1 MTVLFFC
8 FFCVASAEK
17 EDSQGYHPEQTKGT
31 TVTKDLLLK
40 KENTIGHG
48 TAAIPTENTLQH
60 TAAAVTAK
68 FPGAVLSDTAPT
80 ASYET
85 TQITKAS
92 AMIVSHSGEPFVSR
106 NGQNSLTPTRDNPSA
121 TRSRTKSEIP
131 LMPNYKT
138 LFSSSTRAAF
148 KSVMNGTSEQDVH
161 LSTDAV
167 KVSFWLHTLL
177 DNRNQRNTD
186 SITLTSADGG
196 PGIPILSASHPR
208 VIDNLAALR
217 KDNGDKQSQG
227 KDEKWNSSLGRN
239 EYVLSMMQSIF
250 QNDTAED
257 SLRVNTVTNLCLT
270 CLKDRSPVST
280 EKSVALLVLS
290 DSLSTEGLTLNL
302 SQFTA
307 SLPTLP
313 QQSVGEREE
322 MLNKDIRHQNISKHS
337 SFGVREHLRY
347 KLKFP
352 PLSFKTTFNRTQSV
366 LNNFQINFFL
376 SDPETESLDTPH
388 SLAEMTSTTQGTQ
401 RDTKVQATNTHPR
414 ETLVTERQIS
424 TTAALYRS
432 SKSLHTVRKPGKHG
446 EKEMLGKKVSIGDP
460 HSKLIYS
467 KNNKN
472 ASNSLSAK
480 NVFIQNQPLDI
491 SSESGSSTPV
501 IADAPRSSQKGFLP
515 EGADHSAASHPTT
528 AMRLTEA
535 HNAITSFSL
544 SRPNT
549 SAVKHPESHSLTGRA
564 DSVLRS
570 QMPAKPIPHTKELM
584 LTLLLKDS
592 AIKFASVTTN
602 RHQTDT
608 QDPHTFN
615 TVNSIVKQ
623 PFVDPPGPV
632 RKPVMKEPGN
642 PTFTTR
648 QVVVPVKLFL
658 SESSQDFDDVSKL
671 TLTAL
676 SSKSFSERLTMSRL
690 LGSQSKI
697 TQERPFD
704 VTNDNHVVSTSQSF
718 LKYNR
723 DLRKESLMIHN
734 LQPGDKNE
742 QVLTIAAGDEDKA
755 IIKMEGKKGK
765 EKETKEM
772 LKLQEEEARWED
784 EKLGSKTELLFRSD
798 MAQSGKPEK
807 IINGLKINQNTDRGE
822 GKMENHEAK
831 TSREDVTS
839 RQNKDPRQE
848 EVRDEGAG
856 EQREFLTKEEAEAGR
871 EEAARKEDIKHN
883 REIGREDMTNV
894 PLGPTTNTKEL
905 NRDKGH
911 RVTNLSSCHSLI
923 KQLGA
928 TEHMGIHPDK
938 NIAQI
943 VEMNTKPFSYKLT
956 SNHRPQHSTLRSQ
969 RSKLSRMT
977 SFPKEPYTQIKP
989 HLSTHK
995 AMLTKNGDMSL
1006 LTTVNTHYRADE
1018 ATSSVTVTPKI
1029 VPKLFQTFRVVASKF
1044 NEAVKPTIYP
1054 HSSAAKSAQTALN
1067 SITNILS
1074 LTTPPLAVTAG
1085 FLQAQ
1090 PHFTVNSS
1098 TLSASIIY
1106 SISDHGH
1113 KFSTSVSKANSN
1125 RREQA
1130 EHILPAHVV
1139 ESSVQNPAV
1148 PQKMYS
1154 DSSTRPPTSGASSF
1168 EAHISSGQLQ
1178 PHQGESAPRVSQSS
1192 SFDMTSGQPC
1202 SFELSERTADSD
1214 ALHAPDD
1221 DNEQRSVQT
1230 LMASMSPK
1238 AKNNQFPLRSM
1249 SPMLN
1254 LMLFGGDN
1262 IPGAY
1267 SLTGI
1272 TRSASEKEILR
1283 AKSNAEYVNIERGL
1297 AESVLGMADEA
1308 NQTKENDSPQ
1318 KMATLTNAVKTTLEN
1333 NLLSQLGYNETHSK
1347 TVTFAGQTTHKSEQ
1361 TINEDFVPVANN
1373 SVIPVLDT
1381 NYRIGTTA
1389 FVELDSLPKIP
1400 QIPANCVTHTAISDT
1415 EHHAAKLTEKQR
1427 DPPTPRG
1434 TVEDNTP
1441 PVAHNNFSSD
1451 LKLLNVSTLQIANQI
1466 MNITSDFQ
1474 LKTTK
1479 TNYFVSLA
1487 PTARTSGL
1495 ILPTKAHTSALTT
1508 SERVKVAIGESS
1520 QAAHAERMVQSNIN
1534 PLSLKELLATPT
1546 SKQPTAVKRNN
1557 TTATQS
1563 VEEPEYE
1570 ISVQAI
1576 EQSQHT
1582 LPGMVAIAHSINV
1595 PGVQIGLLNAPHEA
1609 GGAHDTTP
1617 TMAVE
1622 YSSFK
1627 DIKTTLKPEAR
1638 HTQHERT
1645 PAVHTLNRAYQHK
1658 KHALPEKTSISQ
1670 VILGAV
1676 TDSVPPTENSPIDI
1690 INEISCRT
1698 IGSAKSGEITKT
1710 TGAGEIDHT
1719 IPEKM
1724 YKTQVGNRD
1733 KEHFNAVHTPETKP
1747 ENEKCNTD
1755 CPVPGKAAP
1764 QATTLDY
1771 AVISPATIISER
1783 DHATVETTTRR
1794 ELLGTD
1800 HLESVGALEQG
1811 QLLEKTTQR
1820 QSHREAS
1827 ETREAVEGEVTL
1839 SEPEATTV
1847 QTTVKTT
1854 ERTLFTAEKTKTQLN
1869 GGPAKAEIFETQNAT
1884 RSEHAVSKGE
1894 TAVQETGRRL
1904 LLPEP
1909 ESESELPR
1917 LKDRNRLSPHLY
1929 LSG

>member
-1 MTVLFFC
+1 MSDSC
-8 FFCVASAEK
+8 FVFCVASAEK
-17 EDSQGYHPEQTKGT
+17 EDSQGYHTEQTKGT

-48 TAAIPTENTLQH
+48 TTAIPTEKTLQH

-92 AMIVSHSGEPFVSR
+92 AMIASHSREPFVSR

-121 TRSRTKSEIP
+121 MRSCTKSEIP
-131 LMPNYKT
+131 FMPNYKK

-148 KSVMNGTSEQDVH
+148 KSVMNGPSEPDVH
-161 LSTDAV
+161 LSTHAV

-239 EYVLSMMQSIF
+239 EHVFSMMQSIF

-257 SLRVNTVTNLCLT
+257 SLSGNTVTNLCLT

-302 SQFTA
+302 LGKEA
-307 SLPTLP
+307 SLH
-313 QQSVGEREE
+313 QQSVGEQEE

-337 SFGVREHLRY
+337 SFGEREHLRY

-388 SLAEMTSTTQGTQ
+388 SLAEMTSTTQRTQ
-401 RDTKVQATNTHPR
+401 RDTKVQARDTHPR

-432 SKSLHTVRKPGKHG
+432 SKSRHTVRKPGKHG

-472 ASNSLSAK
+472 ASNSLSTK

-501 IADAPRSSQKGFLP
+501 ITDAPHSSQKGFLP
-515 EGADHSAASHPTT
+515 EGTDQSAASHPTT

-564 DSVLRS
+564 DSLISVSRS
-570 QMPAKPIPHTKELM
+570 QMPAEPKSHTKELM

-592 AIKFASVTTN
+592 AVKFASVTTN
-602 RHQTDT
+602 RHLTDT

-632 RKPVMKEPGN
+632 RKPVMNEPGN

-658 SESSQDFDDVSKL
+658 SESNQDFDDVSKL

-704 VTNDNHVVSTSQSF
+704 VSNDNHVVSTSQSF
-718 LKYNR
+718 LKYKR
-723 DLRKESLMIHN
+723 DLIKESLMVHN

-742 QVLTIAAGDEDKA
+742 QVLTIAAGDEDKV

-765 EKETKEM
+765 EKETKEI
-772 LKLQEEEARWED
+772 LKLQEDEERWED
-784 EKLGSKTELLFRSD
+784 EKLGSKTEKLFRSD

-807 IINGLKINQNTDRGE
+807 IINGVKINQNTDRGE

-831 TSREDVTS
+831 TSREGVTS
-839 RQNKDPRQE
+839 RQNKDLTQE
-848 EVRDEGAG
+848 EVRDEGAR
-856 EQREFLTKEEAEAGR
+856 EQREFLTKEEAEARR
-871 EEAARKEDIKHN
+871 EEAVGKEDIKHN
-883 REIGREDMTNV
+883 KEIGREDMTNV

-928 TEHMGIHPDK
+928 SEHKGIHPDK

-943 VEMNTKPFSYKLT
+943 VEMNTKPFSYKMT

-995 AMLTKNGDMSL
+995 AMLTKTGGMSL
-1006 LTTVNTHYRADE
+1006 LTTANTHNRADE
-1018 ATSSVTVTPKI
+1018 ATFSVTVTPKI

-1113 KFSTSVSKANSN
+1113 KFSASVSKANSN
-1125 RREQA
+1125 KREQA
-1130 EHILPAHVV
+1130 EHILSVHIV

-1154 DSSTRPPTSGASSF
+1154 DSFTRPPTSGASSF
-1168 EAHISSGQLQ
+1168 EAHISSGQLP
-1178 PHQGESAPRVSQSS
+1178 PHQGESAPQVSQSS
-1192 SFDMTSGQPC
+1192 SFDMTSGQPR
-1202 SFELSERTADSD
+1202 SFKLSERRAHSH

-1254 LMLFGGDN
+1254 LMPFGGDS
-1262 IPGAY
+1262 IPGTY

-1283 AKSNAEYVNIERGL
+1283 AKSDAEYANSERGL

-1308 NQTKENDSPQ
+1308 NQTKENDSLQ

-1333 NLLSQLGYNETHSK
+1333 NLLSQLEGYNETRTK
-1347 TVTFAGQTTHKSEQ
+1347 TVMFANQTTHKIEQ
-1361 TINEDFVPVANN
+1361 TINEDFVPVTNN

-1415 EHHAAKLTEKQR
+1415 EHHAAKLTEKQH

-1434 TVEDNTP
+1434 TVEDNTLS
-1441 PVAHNNFSSD
+1441 VAHNNFSSD
-1451 LKLLNVSTLQIANQI
+1451 LKLLNISTLQIANQI

-1474 LKTTK
+1474 IKTTK

-1487 PTARTSGL
+1487 PTARTNGL

-1508 SERVKVAIGESS
+1508 SERVKVAIRKSP

-1534 PLSLKELLATPT
+1534 SLSLKELLATPT
-1546 SKQPTAVKRNN
+1546 SKQPPAVKRNN
-1557 TTATQS
+1557 TTETQS
-1563 VEEPEYE
+1563 VEEPEQE
-1570 ISVQAI
+1570 ISMQAI

-1582 LPGMVAIAHSINV
+1582 LPGMDTITHSINV

-1627 DIKTTLKPEAR
+1627 DIKTTLKPGAR

-1645 PAVHTLNRAYQHK
+1645 AVHTLNRAYQHK
-1658 KHALPEKTSISQ
+1658 KHALSKKTSISQ

-1710 TGAGEIDHT
+1710 IGAGEIDHT

-1724 YKTQVGNRD
+1724 YKTQAGNTD

-1771 AVISPATIISER
+1771 AVISPATIISEH
-1783 DHATVETTTRR
+1783 DYATVETTTRR
-1794 ELLGTD
+1794 VLLGTG

-1827 ETREAVEGEVTL
+1827 ETREAVEGEVIL

-1869 GGPAKAEIFETQNAT
+1869 GGAAKAEIFETQNAT

-1909 ESESELPR
+1909 ESESDLRR
-1917 LKDRNRLSPHLY
+1917 LKDRSRLSPHLY